1 MDEREN
7 HSAGVLT
14 ARPKDEPGLPRPAG
28 SAAKKTFVSL
38 ADRIGQ
44 YRPARNL
51 YHRSLNRGY
60 WRFRLGRR
68 EFFRQFVAPGDLVFD
83 IGANKGEY
91 TEMLLELGA
100 RVVAV
105 EPEPTIARRTKQR
118 FPQAR
123 LVTAA
128 AGPAR
133 GRARLRINRHP
144 ALASLSERWITVATP
159 DDWTGEEIDVPVV
172 TLDQLIEE
180 HGYPAFVKI
189 DVEGYE
195 AEVLTGLSEP
205 LPQLWFEYQCRLL
218 TATEE
223 ALARLVELA
232 VYEFNLTQNYPSP
245 ETRFLLP
252 AHTGRDALLSKIE
265 NLRTHDERI
274 YGDIHARRRSQSF

>member
-14 ARPKDEPGLPRPAG
+14 ARPMDEPDSPRPAG

-223 ALARLVELA
+223 ALARLAELA

-245 ETRFLLP
+245 DTRFLLP
-252 AHTGRDALLSKIE
+252 AHTGRDPLLAKIE
-265 NLRTHDERI
+265 DLRTHDERI